1 MNRTVRNIL
10 IAAVVGVI
18 TGMILGGLF
27 PLVGLTMSPTSTTVG
42 VGVAIG
48 VTFAL
53 LNSNKNG

>member
-10 IAAVVGVI
+10 IAVAAGII
-18 TGMILGGLF
+18 TGMILGGLL
-27 PLVGLTMSPTSTTVG
+27 PLIGITMSPTSTTVG

-53 LNSNKNG
+53 LNRKES